1 MNTDKLLEEFKLSPS
16 VTLKNRIVMAPL
28 TRCFSDDDLAPTQL
42 IADYYARRAD
52 TGLII
57 TEATIVTPNGQGYP
71 NTPGI
76 YSEKQIANWKVVT
89 DKVHQNGGK
98 IFSQLWHVGRVSHTS
113 YLGGDDPVAPSAVAL
128 SGKVPRTEFEY
139 GTPRALETKEVYD
152 IIEKF
157 KQAALNAIE
166 AGFDGV
172 EIHGANGYL
181 LDQFIHQHT
190 NLRTDEFGGS
200 IEARA
205 KFTLDIV
212 EEIISAIGADK
223 VGIRLSPGAYM
234 SQEHTAGDEETY
246 AFILEHLNQKN
257 IAYVHTGIFDDSTEF
272 DYLGGN
278 STSFLRMH
286 YHGNIIASGSYNVDS
301 SVEGI
306 DNNKF
311 DLIAIG
317 RALIANPDF
326 VQKVI
331 NKKELTDYDPA
342 MLAELY

>member
-1 MNTDKLLEEFKLSPS
+1 MNNNKLLESFKLSPS
-16 VTLKNRIVMAPL
+16 ITLKNRIIMAPL
-28 TRCFSDDDLAPTQL
+28 TRCFADEDLATTDL

-57 TEATIVTPNGQGYP
+57 TEATIITRSGQGYP

-76 YSEKQIANWKVVT
+76 YSAKQIEKWKEVT
-89 DKVHQNGGK
+89 KKVHQNGGK
-98 IFSQLWHVGRVSHTS
+98 IFSQLWHVGRVSHS
-113 YLGGDDPVAPSAVAL
+113 FYQDGKDPVAPSAVGL
-128 SGKVPRTEFEY
+128 SGKVPRTELEY

-152 IIEKF
+152 IIEEF

-200 IEARA
+200 LEARA

-212 EEIISAIGADK
+212 DQIIEAIGSDK
-223 VGIRLSPGAYM
+223 VGIRLSPGAYVN
-234 SQEHTAGDEETY
+234 QENAKGDEDTY
-246 AFILEHLNQKN
+246 AYILEKLNEKK
-257 IAYVHTGIFDDSTEF
+257 IAYVHTGIFDDSISF
-272 DYLGGN
+272 DYLGGT
-278 STSFLRMH
+278 STSFLRKH
-286 YHGNIIASGSYNVDS
+286 FKGNVIASGSYKGTSAADAI
-301 SVEGI
+301 I
-306 DNNKF
+306 DGKF
-311 DLIAIG
+311 DLIAVG
-317 RALIANPDF
+317 RDIIANPDY
-326 VQKVI
+326 VTKI
-331 NKKELTDYDPA
+331 TNNEELTEYNQS